1 MNWKADLLPYT
12 IADLKDNDLLKY
24 LDMVGF

>member
-12 IADLKDNDLLKY
+12 IAYSKDNDLLKY